1 MDAMEY
7 EYLLR
12 RVYHCGRHGAKGAD
26 ADIYRKLERA
36 EVNLTNANWNKTQ
49 EEKEHDYN
57 TAFAEV
63 RMFVRNAFREGIKQ
77 VQHKTTKKE
86 IEKLES
92 MQTEVSSIGFYDK
105 KRLDEI
111 IEEADDIF
119 RTHGLEAR

>member
-7 EYLLR
+7 EYLIR

-26 ADIYRKLERA
+26 ADIYRRLERA
-36 EVNLTNANWNKTQ
+36 QAHLTSTHWNKTQ

-63 RMFVRNAFREGIKQ
+63 RMFVKEAIREGIKQ
-77 VQHKTTKKE
+77 VQHRLTDKE
-86 IEKLES
+86 AALLAAIQQEANKL
-92 MQTEVSSIGFYDK
+92 GFYDK

-111 IEEADDIF
+111 IEIVDEIF
-119 RTHGLEAR
+119 RKYGLEPK